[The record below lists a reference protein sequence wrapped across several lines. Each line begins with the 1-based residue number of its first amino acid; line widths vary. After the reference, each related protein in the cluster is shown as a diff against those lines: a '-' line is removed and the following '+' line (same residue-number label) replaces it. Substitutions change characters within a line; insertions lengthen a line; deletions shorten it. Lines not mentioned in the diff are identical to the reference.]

1 MTGKSKDKK
10 DKTREKQSPDDGQ
23 GSKGEFG
30 SDGDWGK
37 PTKKSE
43 KDSSPI
49 PVKKDND
56 E

>member
-1 MTGKSKDKK
+1 MAAKSKIDK
-10 DKTREKQSPDDGQ
+10 DKAPEKQRPDDGQ

-37 PTKKSE
+37 PQKKSD

-49 PVKKDND
+49 PVKKAD